1 VSRRRRGV
9 LLLGLAVVLGVLAA
23 SDVSRR
29 EAAVARSIAPLVD
42 VVVTRGDLPS
52 GRPLKA
58 RDLAVRQVPARWAPV
73 GAAAAVGEVAGATP
87 SADIP
92 RGAYVTAMDL
102 AAADT
107 GPGAVRPGER
117 AVDVVASGSPEL
129 ITTGTRV
136 DVLVTPDGGR
146 TRLALR
152 DAEVL
157 AAAPADDG
165 THVSATLRT
174 TLRQAVYLTDAEAT
188 GQVRLL
194 PRGAG

>member
-1 VSRRRRGV
+1 MSRRRRGV

-107 GPGAVRPGER
+107 GPR
-117 AVDVVASGSPEL
+117 
-129 ITTGTRV
+129 
-136 DVLVTPDGGR
+136 GG
-146 TRLALR
+146 
-152 DAEVL
+152 
-157 AAAPADDG
+157 PA
-165 THVSATLRT
+165 R
-174 TLRQAVYLTDAEAT
+174 
-188 GQVRLL
+188 
-194 PRGAG
+194 